1 MDSISV
7 LVDGINP
14 RRQMV
19 AGKVLPGHSIYGHHG
34 FDFSSGW
41 RNKSTEAN
49 GRRESDSWTLYG
61 HQMDSIS
68 ALVGGINP
76 WRLMALGK

>member
-1 MDSISV
+1 
-7 LVDGINP
+7 
-14 RRQMV
+14 MV

-41 RNKSTEAN
+41 RNKSMEAN
-49 GRRESDSWTLYG
+49 GRRESASWTLYG

-68 ALVGGINP
+68 ALDDGINP
-76 WRLMALGK
+76 RRQMVAGRVLFGHSTVTKWI